1 MKQLAPMKL
10 LRCLLAAM
18 LTLSLT
24 FCSYDDSDLWKSVN
38 GLSERLDQLEKSM
51 QEEIDALKTII
62 EKLNQKEVT
71 VDSAV
76 QTGNGWTITFSDG
89 TTVTIDMSGSGD
101 WSPAIIVVE
110 EEGDYWWAYKNPEGT
125 VVFLT
130 DQEGNRYYK
139 VKNSWDTNQ
148 LYGGYFYVSV
158 PYFLDKTISITVH
171 KDAIPKDIA
180 RKFK

>member
-101 WSPAIIVVE
+101 WSPAIIIVE

-130 DQEGNRYYK
+130 DQEGNR
-139 VKNSWDTNQ
+139 
-148 LYGGYFYVSV
+148 
-158 PYFLDKTISITVH
+158 
-171 KDAIPKDIA
+171 IPAAAVGPAYASTPRPKRGKSRPTA
-180 RKFK
+180 E